1 MQPEN
6 EQDKEALW
14 LKNSLYSSGWA
25 IFHLYNFL
33 TQIPVLVLSQHGQR
47 GKGSRANTREG
58 GVVWGI
64 SEQAQIALLPAS
76 TSQAEDSSFKINKL
90 RLFYVLHF
98 ISPLLDSRMVIK
110 LAWRCS
116 IFFKFSFLAG

>member
-6 EQDKEALW
+6 EQDKETLW

-33 TQIPVLVLSQHGQR
+33 IQLPVLVLSQHEGR
-47 GKGSRANTREG
+47 GKGSRANTGEG

-76 TSQAEDSSFKINKL
+76 TLQAGGSSFKINKL
-90 RLFYVLHF
+90 KLFCVLHF
-98 ISPLLDSRMVIK
+98 ISPLFDSRAVIK
-110 LAWRCS
+110 LAWRLY
-116 IFFKFSFLAG
+116 FF